1 MSLATEGRYD
11 LAVDTDALRHA
22 GAQYSEIADN
32 LRRIAE
38 RLDNCLMDLKDSSWT
53 TGAGKAFQTMVSTG
67 WKDNVE
73 KYADLL
79 DTLRKIM
86 EESAG
91 TYDDLIQEVER
102 TKL

>member
-11 LAVDTDALRHA
+11 LAVDTDALRQA
-22 GAQYSEIADN
+22 GRDYGDIAQD
-32 LRRIAE
+32 LRSLAE
-38 RLDNCLMDLKDSSWT
+38 RLDNCLIDLRDSGWT

-73 KYADLL
+73 KYAALL
-79 DTLRKIM
+79 DTLEKIM
-86 EESAG
+86 DEAAG
-91 TYDDLIQEVER
+91 TYEDLIQEVER

>member
-38 RLDNCLMDLKDSSWT
+38 RLDNCLMDLKDSGWT
-53 TGAGKAFQTMVSTG
+53 TGAGKAFQTINDETKGTRTTG
-67 WKDNVE
+67 IANFRLN
-73 KYADLL
+73 LL
-79 DTLRKIM
+79 SLNLGLAVCI
-86 EESAG
+86 
-91 TYDDLIQEVER
+91 
-102 TKL
+102 

>member
-1 MSLATEGRYD
+1 MSLATEGNYD
-11 LAVDTDALRHA
+11 LAVDTEALRTA
-22 GAQYSEIADN
+22 GGEYAK
-32 LRRIAE
+32 IAE
-38 RLDNCLMDLKDSSWT
+38 ELRSLAEKLDNCLTDLRDSGWT

-79 DTLRKIM
+79 DTLQKIM

-91 TYDDLIQEVER
+91 SYEDLIQEVER

>member
-11 LAVDTDALRHA
+11 LAVDTAVLRQA
-22 GAQYSEIADN
+22 GMEYARIAQD
-32 LRRIAE
+32 LRSLAE
-38 RLDNCLMDLKDSSWT
+38 RLDNCLVDLRDNGWT

-73 KYADLL
+73 KYAGLL
-79 DTLRKIM
+79 DTLQKIM

-91 TYDDLIQEVER
+91 SYEELIEEVER